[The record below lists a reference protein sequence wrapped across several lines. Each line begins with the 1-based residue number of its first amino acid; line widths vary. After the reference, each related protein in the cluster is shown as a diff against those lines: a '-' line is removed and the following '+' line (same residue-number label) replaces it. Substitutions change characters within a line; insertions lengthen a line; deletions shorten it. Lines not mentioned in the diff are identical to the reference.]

1 VEKEE
6 VVVCTD
12 VCKVEAKVGGSKDSR
27 EVVGFGKEKE
37 GNYTGCMLGRVME
50 WCMAGIGGGERM
62 DW

>member
-27 EVVGFGKEKE
+27 EVVGVGKEKE
-37 GNYTGCMLGRVME
+37 GRCMGCMIGRGME
-50 WCMAGIGGGERM
+50 WCMAGRGGGERM